1 MEDTHALIEASRLRT
16 SVRYTIEGRGAPMH
30 LLRIT
35 LIERVAVSMKLES
48 IKILYIWLEKL
59 QKISNGA
66 SERRYASL
74 RLSHHVP
81 PMKETNYQLEP
92 GQDHKISCTLFFSAI
107 YNICRKFVTF
117 EGPNYIVFT
126 IDQYVS
132 LITQAHMMPVR
143 IWKITIIVSCI
154 HRNILN

>member
-1 MEDTHALIEASRLRT
+1 MQLKTPNKDSTWPRA
-16 SVRYTIEGRGAPMH
+16 SVRYTVEGGGASMH

-35 LIERVAVSMKLES
+35 LIERVAVSTKLES
-48 IKILYIWLEKL
+48 IKILYVWLEKL

-92 GQDHKISCTLFFSAI
+92 GQDHKISYTLF
-107 YNICRKFVTF
+107 
-117 EGPNYIVFT
+117 
-126 IDQYVS
+126 Q
-132 LITQAHMMPVR
+132 
-143 IWKITIIVSCI
+143 KITIIASCI
-154 HRNILN
+154 